1 MVQTV
6 QSVWVYTGQKR
17 LVLEKPHSLNR
28 IFFRVQV
35 ITDPTAQHSLR
46 MSFGDP
52 MFVSYYVL
60 DWSARYFQAEGED
73 IFQGDVWVHNPS
85 DSSLLISLTEILR

>member
-17 LVLEKPHSLNR
+17 LVLEKPHTLNR
-28 IFFRVQV
+28 IFFSVQV
-35 ITDPTAQHSLR
+35 ITDSTAQHSLR

-52 MFVSYYVL
+52 LFVSYYVL

>member
-17 LVLEKPHSLNR
+17 RVLEKPHSLNR
-28 IFFRVQV
+28 VFFSVQV
-35 ITDPTAQHSLR
+35 ITDPTVQRSIR

-52 MFVSYYVL
+52 LFVSYYVL
-60 DWSARYFQAEGED
+60 DWSARYFRAEGED
-73 IFQGDVWVHNPS
+73 IFQGDVWVLNPS
-85 DSSLLISLTEILR
+85 DSNLLISLTEILH